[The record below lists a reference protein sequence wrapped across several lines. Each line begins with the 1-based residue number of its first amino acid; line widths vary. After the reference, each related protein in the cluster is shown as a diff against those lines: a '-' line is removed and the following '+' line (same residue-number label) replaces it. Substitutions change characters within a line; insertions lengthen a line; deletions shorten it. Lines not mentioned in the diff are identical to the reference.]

1 MALSERDISLTE
13 DVRLPV
19 FNFPICFYFWLY
31 LAENDS
37 QEKNEAAS
45 LKESEDLL
53 TSGNSLK

>member
-1 MALSERDISLTE
+1 MAFSDRDISLTE

-37 QEKNEAAS
+37 QKKNEAAS
-45 LKESEDLL
+45 LKESQDHI